1 MEGFP
6 HQGDELRY
14 LCSKGLFPDAAAILQ
29 VSKIVFGLKHLKW
42 LYYINNNLLLQ
53 VEEANMLDR
62 ILPGKM
68 AIWQR
73 KRDRRLEKKM
83 QAREKRLKEWVRKK
97 LS

>member
-1 MEGFP
+1 
-6 HQGDELRY
+6 
-14 LCSKGLFPDAAAILQ
+14 
-29 VSKIVFGLKHLKW
+29 
-42 LYYINNNLLLQ
+42 
-53 VEEANMLDR
+53 MLDR